1 MKKILSLIV
10 LLFIFLSSCSKED
23 NILDNLKKQ
32 DYIIKTK
39 NINDFTWSLLLEKT
53 GKLWSSQDIKVS
65 SQVSWRIKKIYV
77 KEWSQVKINDT
88 IAIIDDNISNY
99 NLVLEKSKNSLDKA
113 KNSYEST
120 KISLDKQIFDSQIA
134 VEKLDL
140 KIESFKKDYSENLKK
155 AQNELQNTNIINS
168 DTKSSLEIEKIDNS
182 INKQEL
188 DLDNKKIADNETINW
203 FNLSIKKDYST
214 LNLYLNDVIEF
225 SDKILWVTIANRDKN
240 DLFENYLWAKN
251 ITKKLESETNFN
263 SLLNYKINQ
272 LDKINFDNL
281 DENSIKNNVLII
293 LDWYNKINLLLSSL
307 EETVNNSIIS
317 VWNLSQ
323 SDINNYINSI
333 NIYQSNYTW
342 NSSSI
347 ISFKNNINSFFK
359 NYKLNYESITK
370 QIDLLKK
377 DKEIL
382 LKSIESNELN
392 SQVWYNKILL
402 NYDETLNWLNID
414 LKTAINNLDNAEKN
428 KEISLKNLENS
439 IRDAELSYIQAYDSI
454 EKLVIKSPINWTIS
468 KIHIDEWQEVSIWRE
483 LFSLLNNNR
492 NEVIIWFSKD
502 ELNYIKNWSIAYIDY
517 ENKTYTWTIYS
528 ISNMADTNLKY
539 ISVISFPEWVNFVWD
554 IVNIKIPFTIWS
566 KLLPINIIKVDNNKN
581 WLINIYDDWKIIK
594 KNIRIW
600 KIYWNNV
607 EILDL
612 IEPNT
617 NIIINNVDNFDD
629 TKYDLKVDN

>member
-39 NINDFTWSLLLEKT
+39 NINDFTGSLLLEKT
-53 GKLWSSQDIKVS
+53 GKLGSSQDIKVS
-65 SQVSWRIKKIYV
+65 SQVSGRIKKIYV
-77 KEWSQVKINDT
+77 KEGSQVKINDT

-188 DLDNKKIADNETINW
+188 DLDNKKIADNETING

-225 SDKILWVTIANRDKN
+225 SDKILGVTIANRDKN
-240 DLFENYLWAKN
+240 DLFENYLGAKN

-293 LDWYNKINLLLSSL
+293 LDGYNKINLLLSSL

-317 VWNLSQ
+317 VGNLSQ

-333 NIYQSNYTW
+333 NIYQSNYTG

-392 SQVWYNKILL
+392 SQVGYNKILL
-402 NYDETLNWLNID
+402 NYDETLNGLNID

-454 EKLVIKSPINWTIS
+454 EKLVIKSPINGTIS
-468 KIHIDEWQEVSIWRE
+468 KIHIDEGQEVSIGRE

-492 NEVIIWFSKD
+492 NEVIIGFSKD
-502 ELNYIKNWSIAYIDY
+502 ELNYIKNGSIAYIDY
-517 ENKTYTWTIYS
+517 ENKTYTGTIYS

-539 ISVISFPEWVNFVWD
+539 ISVISFPEGVNFVGD
-554 IVNIKIPFTIWS
+554 IVNIKIPFTIGS

-581 WLINIYDDWKIIK
+581 GLINIYDDGKIIK
-594 KNIRIW
+594 KNIRIG
-600 KIYWNNV
+600 KIYGNNV